1 MESTSDLPDDC
12 SLALDEEEKES
23 LALVSC
29 NQVIINNMLT
39 SKFVKYYMARD
50 LKQNICRAARRPGPG
65 GRAFQVLDL
74 AADSGSPADPGPGE
88 S

>member
-39 SKFVKYYMARD
+39 SKFVKYFFYFFHSHRKT
-50 LKQNICRAARRPGPG
+50 LKMQ
-65 GRAFQVLDL
+65 
-74 AADSGSPADPGPGE
+74 
-88 S
+88 